1 MNENEVLK
9 LAEDKMKKAMEVV
22 EKHFTTVRAGRANP
36 NSLDGIM
43 VSYYGVDTP
52 LKQLATISVPEARQ
66 LQIKPFDK
74 SCLNA
79 IEKAI
84 FESNLGYTPNNDGE
98 TIRIVI
104 PVLTEDRR
112 MELTKQV
119 KAMAEEGKVAIR
131 NIRREAIEDIG
142 KLNLP
147 EDVSKRE
154 EDKIQN
160 LVNEYNKKVEEL
172 LKAKE
177 QELLTV

>member
-1 MNENEVLK
+1 M
-9 LAEDKMKKAMEVV
+9 AED
-22 EKHFTTVRAGRANP
+22 
-36 NSLDGIM
+36 
-43 VSYYGVDTP
+43 
-52 LKQLATISVPEARQ
+52 
-66 LQIKPFDK
+66 
-74 SCLNA
+74 
-79 IEKAI
+79 
-84 FESNLGYTPNNDGE
+84 
-98 TIRIVI
+98 
-104 PVLTEDRR
+104 
-112 MELTKQV
+112 
-119 KAMAEEGKVAIR
+119 GKVAIR

>member
-1 MNENEVLK
+1 MEFNEFE
-9 LAEDKMKKAMEVV
+9 ERMEKTISVF
-22 EKHFTTVRAGRANP
+22 EENLSEIRAGRANP

-66 LQIKPFDK
+66 LQIKPFDR

-119 KAMAEEGKVAIR
+119 KAMAEDGKVAIR
-131 NIRREAIEDIG
+131 NIRREAIEDIE

>member
-1 MNENEVLK
+1 MYIL
-9 LAEDKMKKAMEVV
+9 
-22 EKHFTTVRAGRANP
+22 
-36 NSLDGIM
+36 SLI
-43 VSYYGVDTP
+43 
-52 LKQLATISVPEARQ
+52 
-66 LQIKPFDK
+66 QIWL
-74 SCLNA
+74 SL
-79 IEKAI
+79 
-84 FESNLGYTPNNDGE
+84 LH
-98 TIRIVI
+98 
-104 PVLTEDRR
+104 L
-112 MELTKQV
+112 
-119 KAMAEEGKVAIR
+119 

>member
-1 MNENEVLK
+1 
-9 LAEDKMKKAMEVV
+9 
-22 EKHFTTVRAGRANP
+22 
-36 NSLDGIM
+36 
-43 VSYYGVDTP
+43 
-52 LKQLATISVPEARQ
+52 
-66 LQIKPFDK
+66 
-74 SCLNA
+74 
-79 IEKAI
+79 
-84 FESNLGYTPNNDGE
+84 
-98 TIRIVI
+98 
-104 PVLTEDRR
+104 

-119 KAMAEEGKVAIR
+119 KAMAEDGKVAIR